1 MRKTIPP
8 SNGENLLNII
18 LAKRLF
24 IVLMVAFFMSFTIPS
39 AIAENDTNSAKR
51 MLFAYLFGEYI
62 QKCQSKEKFSDSNSK
77 NIRKAAAL
85 AALKVEYL
93 NANKNKLIGDM
104 LKAELSLKK
113 YKVHYFLNTRF
124 FNYYASQS
132 NLQQKVADAAT
143 EYQTSYSS
151 VFPYHIPNF

>member
-1 MRKTIPP
+1 MCKTITS
-8 SNGENLLNII
+8 SNGGNLMNKK

-24 IVLMVAFFMSFTIPS
+24 IVLMAAFFMFFTIPS
-39 AIAENDTNSAKR
+39 AIAEKDINSEKR

-62 QKCQSKEKFSDSNSK
+62 QKCQSKEKLSDSSSK

-132 NLQQKVADAAT
+132 NLQQKVADATT
-143 EYQTSYSS
+143 EYQTSYSR
-151 VFPYHIPNF
+151 VFPYHTPNF